1 MSTQSAARAAS
12 PAGRLYERVRNHG
25 VDFFVSVPCS
35 LLGEVI
41 EILEED
47 GEVTYTPVTREEEG
61 IGILAGAYLTGRRPA
76 IVMQNSGY
84 GNIVNAVC
92 SLVNYY
98 NIPIVMLVSHRG
110 SEGERIDAQ
119 VPMGDAVQGVMEA
132 SGVRCVSVER
142 LGELD
147 RVDEGIDWAHANGKS
162 VAFLFP
168 FSFWQDAET
177 YVPEHR

>member
-1 MSTQSAARAAS
+1 MNTPPAAASGS
-12 PAGRLYERVRNHG
+12 PAGQLYRRVRGHG
-25 VDFFVSVPCS
+25 IDFFVSVPCS

-41 EILEED
+41 EILEGD
-47 GEVTYTPVTREEEG
+47 AEVTYTPVTREEEG
-61 IGILAGAYLTGRRPA
+61 IGILAGAWLAGRRPA

-98 NIPIVMLVSHRG
+98 SIPIVMLVSHRG
-110 SEGERIDAQ
+110 SAGERIEAQ
-119 VPMGDAVQGVMEA
+119 VPMGDAVEGVMEA
-132 SGVRCVSVER
+132 SGVRCVPVAHPSD
-142 LGELD
+142 LD
-147 RVDEGIDWAHANGKS
+147 GVDEGIAWALANEKP

-168 FSFWQDAET
+168 FSFWQDADS

>member
-1 MSTQSAARAAS
+1 MSIQAAVKSNS
-12 PAGRLYERVRNHG
+12 PAGQLYERVRNHG

-41 EILEED
+41 EILETDED
-47 GEVTYTPVTREEEG
+47 VTYTPVTREEEG
-61 IGILAGAYLTGRRPA
+61 IGILAGAYLAGRRPA

-92 SLVNYY
+92 SLTNYY

-110 SEGERIDAQ
+110 SAGERIEAQ

-132 SGVRCVSVER
+132 SGVKCVSVEHPS
-142 LGELD
+142 ELD
-147 RVDEGIDWAHANGKS
+147 RVDEGIDWAHENEKS
-162 VAFLFP
+162 IAFLLP
-168 FSFWQDAET
+168 FSFWKDDDNYE
-177 YVPEHR
+177 PEHK

>member
-1 MSTQSAARAAS
+1 MSTEAAVKSNS
-12 PAGRLYERVRNHG
+12 PAGQLYERVRNHG

-41 EILEED
+41 EILETDED
-47 GEVTYTPVTREEEG
+47 VTYTPVTREEEG
-61 IGILAGAYLTGRRPA
+61 IGILAGAYLAGRRPA

-92 SLVNYY
+92 SLTNYY

-110 SEGERIDAQ
+110 SAGERIDAQ

-132 SGVRCVSVER
+132 SGVKCISVESP
-142 LGELD
+142 GDLD
-147 RVDEGIDWAHANGKS
+147 SVDEGIDWAITNEKS
-162 VAFLFP
+162 IAFLFP
-168 FSFWQDAET
+168 FSFWQDAES

>member
-1 MSTQSAARAAS
+1 MSTQ
-12 PAGRLYERVRNHG
+12 PAVTSNNPAEQLYERVRSHG
-25 VDFFVSVPCS
+25 IDFFVSVPCS

-41 EILEED
+41 EILEGD
-47 GEVTYTPVTREEEG
+47 TEVTYTPVTREEEG
-61 IGILAGAYLTGRRPA
+61 IGVLAGAYLAGRRPA

-98 NIPIVMLVSHRG
+98 SIPIVMLVSHRG
-110 SEGERIDAQ
+110 SAGERIEAQ

-132 SGVRCVSVER
+132 SGVKCVPIAHPSD
-142 LGELD
+142 LD
-147 RVDEGIDWAHANGKS
+147 DVDEGIEWALAEEKS
-162 VAFLFP
+162 IAFLFP